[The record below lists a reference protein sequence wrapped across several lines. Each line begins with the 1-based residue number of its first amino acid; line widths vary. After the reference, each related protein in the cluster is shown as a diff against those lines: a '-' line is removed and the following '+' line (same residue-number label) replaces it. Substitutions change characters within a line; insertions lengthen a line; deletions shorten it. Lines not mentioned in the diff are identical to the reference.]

1 MLLNHT
7 ARFPTPTNTCSRR
20 LGCFQG
26 HGCVPLDELFLTAP
40 TGGRP
45 GDTTSLALRKVA
57 MPFFVTPGALPF
69 FVIPGALLFFMIL
82 ATFRNLF

>member
-1 MLLNHT
+1 MLLNDT
-7 ARFPTPTNTCSRR
+7 ACFPTPNNTCSRR

-26 HGCVPLDELFLTAP
+26 HGCVPLHELFLTAP

-45 GDTTSLALRKVA
+45 GDTTRLALRKVA

-69 FVIPGALLFFMIL
+69 FVIPGALPFFMIPG
-82 ATFRNLF
+82 AFRKLL